1 MARVVVLYPPRLSRH
16 TPAASDQQLSPSKG
30 VIRSP
35 SFPSRSRGI
44 TRSRLFTAD
53 NLRRGSASVLGG
65 GRLPSAM
72 ARDQV
77 HVGLIADTHG
87 LLRPEAME
95 ALRGSD
101 YLVHA
106 GDIGDPQILKALAE
120 IAPVTAVRG
129 NNDQGTWAA
138 PLHTTEVLQIG
149 ETLVYVIHDLADLD
163 LDPGVAGFRA
173 VVSGHS
179 HRPGCESRH
188 GVLFV
193 NPGSAGPRRFRL
205 PVCVGRLI
213 VSAVGV
219 EARLVELPVK
229 ATAATAR
236 SRRRAVRHA
245 GP

>member
-1 MARVVVLYPPRLSRH
+1 
-16 TPAASDQQLSPSKG
+16 
-30 VIRSP
+30 
-35 SFPSRSRGI
+35 
-44 TRSRLFTAD
+44 
-53 NLRRGSASVLGG
+53 
-65 GRLPSAM
+65 
-72 ARDQV
+72 
-77 HVGLIADTHG
+77 
-87 LLRPEAME
+87 
-95 ALRGSD
+95 
-101 YLVHA
+101 
-106 GDIGDPQILKALAE
+106 
-120 IAPVTAVRG
+120 
-129 NNDQGTWAA
+129 
-138 PLHTTEVLQIG
+138 VLQIG

-219 EARLVELPVK
+219 EAQLVELPVK